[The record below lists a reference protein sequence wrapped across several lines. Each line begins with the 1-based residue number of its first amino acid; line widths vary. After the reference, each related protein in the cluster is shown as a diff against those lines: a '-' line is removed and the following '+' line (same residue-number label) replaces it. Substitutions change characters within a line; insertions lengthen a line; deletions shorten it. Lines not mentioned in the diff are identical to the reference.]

1 VGEGQAAEFF
11 PSSQPESQKTRRVV
25 TKVVLRPLDP
35 MHREQGWGT
44 KERGQSMRGTGK
56 EWVTCPTFLLQTETE
71 EKPRAGPRVPLIK
84 VRHMESEP

>member
-1 VGEGQAAEFF
+1 
-11 PSSQPESQKTRRVV
+11 
-25 TKVVLRPLDP
+25 
-35 MHREQGWGT
+35 
-44 KERGQSMRGTGK
+44 MRGTGK